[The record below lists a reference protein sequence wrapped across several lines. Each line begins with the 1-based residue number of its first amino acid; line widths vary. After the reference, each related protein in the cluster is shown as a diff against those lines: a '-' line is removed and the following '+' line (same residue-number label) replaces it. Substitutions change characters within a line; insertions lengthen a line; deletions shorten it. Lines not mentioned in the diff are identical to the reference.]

1 MVPAPNPGEPD
12 LVVTE
17 ISWLPEGPEAG
28 DEIAMQATIMN
39 QGTGL
44 TPDSVVH
51 GVLFTTDS
59 AGMSQGVWSDNHT
72 APIAPGES
80 VTVTA
85 NGGSQG
91 STWTAVEGTHTITAR
106 VDDQNRIAE
115 SDEDNNLL
123 TGAMTVETSAPID
136 PASGADANP
145 TGNAIGG
152 GSGYSEIISRN
163 DPRVKYV
170 VNSRST
176 LLSALQNARSG
187 DVVYVEGNANID
199 LTGSFD
205 VQIPAGVTL
214 ASNRGENGAPGGRI
228 YQNRL
233 SNDPTSG
240 NPITMLRT
248 AGQHV
253 RITGLRI
260 EGPDKTTSWPG
271 AVRCGIF
278 SPYRNLEVDNCE
290 ISGWSHAGVH
300 LRATGGSTMIAGGH
314 IHHNSI
320 HRCQTDGFGYGAL
333 VSGGAQALIEA
344 NYFDYTRH
352 AVAGSGVAGDGYEV
366 RYNRFGPNHIA
377 SSAFQVDM
385 HGEAVSGTYW
395 AGTLMSIHHNTFE
408 CLGPWHANPIRIR
421 GIPRDHCYI

>member
-1 MVPAPNPGEPD
+1 MTSPSNDSIRRDISWTATLLIGLLTSVLLMGIICPVSAGNVSTDSNIWLEAEFADQILPIQTARDSPAYESADIWTLRGTAGSLNALPATGNAGFTAAVPETGMHLPGSREHAPGKLFLTIDCGYAPVGMGGGAVVPAPNPGEPD

-145 TGNAIGG
+145 TGN
-152 GSGYSEIISRN
+152 
-163 DPRVKYV
+163 
-170 VNSRST
+170 
-176 LLSALQNARSG
+176 
-187 DVVYVEGNANID
+187 
-199 LTGSFD
+199 
-205 VQIPAGVTL
+205 
-214 ASNRGENGAPGGRI
+214 
-228 YQNRL
+228 
-233 SNDPTSG
+233 
-240 NPITMLRT
+240 
-248 AGQHV
+248 
-253 RITGLRI
+253 
-260 EGPDKTTSWPG
+260 
-271 AVRCGIF
+271 
-278 SPYRNLEVDNCE
+278 
-290 ISGWSHAGVH
+290 
-300 LRATGGSTMIAGGH
+300 
-314 IHHNSI
+314 
-320 HRCQTDGFGYGAL
+320 
-333 VSGGAQALIEA
+333 
-344 NYFDYTRH
+344 
-352 AVAGSGVAGDGYEV
+352 
-366 RYNRFGPNHIA
+366 
-377 SSAFQVDM
+377 
-385 HGEAVSGTYW
+385 
-395 AGTLMSIHHNTFE
+395 
-408 CLGPWHANPIRIR
+408 
-421 GIPRDHCYI
+421 